1 MKDNDL
7 LSVYGV
13 SIFIFNSFP
22 KRFKM
27 ELQFIWLQDYHH
39 KDKKKLSDSRQ
50 MKLINLYLDQIAHNL
65 VTWI

>member
-13 SIFIFNSFP
+13 SIFIFNSFH

-27 ELQFIWLQDYHH
+27 ELPFIWLRDNLF
-39 KDKKKLSDSRQ
+39 KDKKKDSRKMQ
-50 MKLINLYLDQIAHNL
+50 MINQDQIVHNL
-65 VTWI
+65 VI

>member
-27 ELQFIWLQDYHH
+27 ELPSIWLQDNLF
-39 KDKKKLSDSRQ
+39 KDKKKDSKIMQ
-50 MKLINLYLDQIAHNL
+50 MINQDLIVHNL
-65 VTWI
+65 VI

>member
-22 KRFKM
+22 KRLKM
-27 ELQFIWLQDYHH
+27 VLLSIWLQDNHL
-39 KDKKKLSDSRQ
+39 KDKKKLSDNRK
-50 MKLINLYLDQIAHNL
+50 MELIKLNQGLIVHNL
-65 VTWI
+65 GTWI